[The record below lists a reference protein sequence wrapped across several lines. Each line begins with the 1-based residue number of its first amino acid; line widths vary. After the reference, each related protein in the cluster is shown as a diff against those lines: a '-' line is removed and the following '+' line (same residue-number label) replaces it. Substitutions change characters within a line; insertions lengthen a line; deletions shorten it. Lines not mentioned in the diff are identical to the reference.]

1 MLDHIDFAVSD
12 LVTSRAFY
20 VAALAPLGLVPILDV
35 DREDGRRGT
44 GFGSGEMGEFFIGG
58 GEPVGGR
65 LHVAFRAKSSSAV
78 DAFHAAAIA
87 AGGADHGRPGVRPAY
102 GEGYY
107 AAYVRDPDGHVI
119 EAVFRG

>member
-12 LVTSRAFY
+12 LAASRAFY

-35 DREDGRRGT
+35 DREDGRKGT
-44 GFGSGEMGEFFIGG
+44 GFGSGEIGEFFIGG
-58 GEPVGGR
+58 GVPVGGR
-65 LHVAFRAKSSSAV
+65 LHVAFRAQSLSAV
-78 DAFHAAAIA
+78 DGFHTAAIA
-87 AGGADHGRPGVRPAY
+87 AGGIDHGKPGLRAKY

-107 AAYVRDPDGHVI
+107 AAYVRDPDGHVV